1 LTKAQF
7 ARMTG
12 LLGRRAS
19 GTGSALTKA
28 TIMTS
33 DEDFS
38 DKSRPE
44 SQQVGQLFDYAELAD
59 AIETEDFKRLL
70 DNIPIAVLISKDV
83 RGVHRII
90 YANSAFESLVG
101 QTLDDVR
108 RHVGSILDALKHE
121 DEPTLTLRMALQE
134 GRQFVGAFQLD
145 WPKPLIV
152 EAYSN
157 LIENDD
163 GSENYRIFA
172 LLDVTSRT
180 RAQRE
185 EFSRRLRDKEVLLLE
200 LQHRVRNNLQ
210 LITAMIR
217 LEARNKR
224 DGEPV
229 NLDRLAGRIESLQ
242 LLYRDLSPEN
252 WGNAVDLGHYLSQI
266 ASAVMHAYAVDGIRL
281 DLKVDHA
288 MASINVAM
296 PIGLIVNELL
306 TNAFK
311 YAFTARETGTI
322 TVRCLHEDDINY
334 RIVVADDGNG
344 LPDGITW
351 PMPGKLG
358 ALVMQALRENAK
370 NVEASV
376 ETAPGSGTQVTI
388 TFQHKPSL
396 PKLQ

>member
-1 LTKAQF
+1 
-7 ARMTG
+7 MTRPAG
-12 LLGRRAS
+12 QEGERS
-19 GTGSALTKA
+19 GIRTHESTTMA
-28 TIMTS
+28 S
-33 DEDFS
+33 DEDS
-38 DKSRPE
+38 SEKSNPE
-44 SQQVGQLFDYAELAD
+44 SRQVSQLFDYAELAD

-121 DEPTLTLRMALQE
+121 DDPALTLRTALQE
-134 GRQFVGAFQLD
+134 GKQFVGTFQLD

-157 LIENDD
+157 LIENED

-217 LEARNKR
+217 LEARYKR

-242 LLYRDLSPEN
+242 LLYRDLAPEN

-296 PIGLIVNELL
+296 PVGLIVNELL

-311 YAFTARETGTI
+311 YAFGGRDAGAI

-370 NVEASV
+370 DVAAGVES
-376 ETAPGSGTQVTI
+376 APGSGTRVTI

>member
-1 LTKAQF
+1 MA
-7 ARMTG
+7 
-12 LLGRRAS
+12 
-19 GTGSALTKA
+19 
-28 TIMTS
+28 S
-33 DEDFS
+33 DEGFS
-38 DKSRPE
+38 EKPSSK
-44 SQQVGQLFDYAELAD
+44 SQQVSQLFDYAELAD

-90 YANSAFESLVG
+90 YANSAFEMVVG

-121 DEPTLTLRMALQE
+121 DDPALTLRMALQE
-134 GRQFVGAFQLD
+134 GRQFVGTFQLD
-145 WPKPLIV
+145 WPKPLMV

-157 LIENDD
+157 LVENED

-172 LLDVTSRT
+172 LIDVTSRT

-185 EFSRRLRDKEVLLLE
+185 EFSRRLRDKELLLLE

-217 LEARNKR
+217 LEARYKR

-296 PIGLIVNELL
+296 PVGLIVNELL

-351 PMPGKLG
+351 PMPGKLS
-358 ALVMQALRENAK
+358 ALVVQALRENAK
-370 NVEASV
+370 DMKTSV
-376 ETAPGSGTQVTI
+376 ETLPGSGTQVTI

>member
-1 LTKAQF
+1 MA
-7 ARMTG
+7 
-12 LLGRRAS
+12 
-19 GTGSALTKA
+19 
-28 TIMTS
+28 S
-33 DEDFS
+33 DEDVS
-38 DKSRPE
+38 EKSSLE
-44 SQQVGQLFDYAELAD
+44 SQQVSRLFDYAELAD

-101 QTLDDVR
+101 QALDDVR

-121 DEPTLTLRMALQE
+121 DDPVLTLRTALQE
-134 GRQFVGAFQLD
+134 GKQFVGTFQLD

-157 LIENDD
+157 LIENED

-180 RAQRE
+180 REQRE

-217 LEARNKR
+217 LEARYKR
-224 DGEPV
+224 DGESV

-242 LLYRDLSPEN
+242 LLYRDLSSEN

-266 ASAVMHAYAVDGIRL
+266 ASAVMHAYAVNGIRL

-296 PIGLIVNELL
+296 PVGLIVNELL

-311 YAFTARETGTI
+311 YAFAARETGTI
-322 TVRCLHEDDINY
+322 TIRCLHENEINY
-334 RIVVADDGNG
+334 RIVVADDGIG
-344 LPDGITW
+344 LPHGIAW
-351 PMPGKLG
+351 PMPGKLS
-358 ALVMQALRENAK
+358 ALIMQALGENAK
-370 NVEASV
+370 DVKTSV
-376 ETAPGSGTQVTI
+376 ESAAGGGTRVTI